1 MSADAANANA
11 NGGNDAAV
19 ATKKPT
25 LGGFITNNY
34 GWTFNLL
41 TTHAMFWAV
50 GFPLVLDYGYS
61 SAHFNEAGG
70 IPSGSEGSGA
80 FPVTLFI
87 CALCTLIYAVRL
99 VAYLQT
105 GHPA

>member
-1 MSADAANANA
+1 MSSAN
-11 NGGNDAAV
+11 DV
-19 ATKKPT
+19 ALVKKPSI
-25 LGGFITNNY
+25 GGFVSDNY

-61 SAHFNEAGG
+61 SGNFNEKGG

-87 CALCTLIYAVRL
+87 CALCTLIYILRL
-99 VAYLQT
+99 VSYFKNGAS
-105 GHPA
+105 AE